1 MSEEQGSSGSALR
14 APDAGTTVL
23 RFPAS
28 KLPMADEGEAA
39 FTQLYLRRYEA
50 MRAYAFAEL
59 RDVDAAEDVVQGVF
73 VGVWN
78 RYFRDGAPPP
88 ENQWDALLYRGVVL
102 RLMNH
107 RRDRFRLAER
117 LGTVLSMWT
126 GRARRWM
133 LPADQYEHS
142 ELVAVVDAAMAK
154 MSRRSREV
162 FLLARESGLTHREIA
177 ETMGIAPG
185 TVSAL
190 MSKAQRVLRQQVIKS
205 GFADTASSRAA
216 GRARKGRDA

>member
-14 APDAGTTVL
+14 APDGATVL

-50 MRAYAFAEL
+50 MRRYAFAEL

-88 ENQWDALLYRGVVL
+88 ESHWDALLYRGVVL

-133 LPADQYEHS
+133 MPADEYEHS
-142 ELVAVVDAAMAK
+142 ELVQVMDFAMAK
-154 MSRRSREV
+154 MSKRSREV
-162 FLLARESGLTHREIA
+162 FLLARESGLTQREIA

-190 MSKAQRVLRQQVIKS
+190 MSKAQQVLRQQVIKS
-205 GFADTASSRAA
+205 GFADAASSRAA